1 MIMDGLLVAY
11 GEIALKSTPVRR
23 IFVQK
28 LVSNIRQGLK
38 EKGVEA
44 RIKHR
49 WSRIFVETTEIDK
62 AVDVLKRV
70 FGIVYMSP
78 YNYVTLNELEK
89 FISENVKEIL
99 GDAKSFAVRVRRT
112 GKHAFT
118 SLDLERK
125 LGSIIKEKT
134 GLKVSLTNPEKT
146 IFVEVRNDNC
156 YLYTE
161 KILGPGGLPLGT
173 AGKVVCLISGGID
186 SPVAAWLMMK
196 RGCSIIPLFAYFP
209 RGGDESDLKRF
220 MEVIRILRRWHVG
233 EEMPVYIFKH
243 NQNLVTFRKIAPRY
257 TCILCRRMMYR
268 VANELA
274 KKIGAK
280 AIVTGENLA
289 QVASQTLQNLSVIDK
304 ASELPV
310 FRPLIGFDKE
320 ESVALAK
327 NIGTYDASCLKVTTG
342 CAPIKGCWARPSK
355 PVTTAKED
363 LVIKY
368 ESEVDLKGLLEES
381 LKSLKEISK
390 TIT

>member
-1 MIMDGLLVAY
+1 MDGLLVAY